1 MHNFRFYLPILV
13 EFTAA
18 SCARQQQAYIIDPAT
33 GRPVP
38 VVSQQQPVSPQSAQA
53 SYQPQ
58 IAASGERGLFN
69 SPTSVPQA
77 YAQQPQYIQP
87 SAQPPMAS
95 PSDGRGLFTSQEDG
109 PPAYLQQ
116 AAPLSYAMQY
126 PAPQY
131 VAPRTSFAAAS
142 LY

>member
-13 EFTAA
+13 GLTAA
-18 SCARQQQAYIIDPAT
+18 GCARQQQAYIIDPAT

-38 VVSQQQPVSPQSAQA
+38 VAIQQQPVPPQYAQA
-53 SYQPQ
+53 NYQSQ
-58 IAASGERGLFN
+58 AAASGERGLFN
-69 SPTSVPQA
+69 SRQSAPLT
-77 YAQQPQYIQP
+77 YAQQPQYVRP
-87 SAQPPMAS
+87 SAQPPMAA
-95 PSDGRGLFTSQEDG
+95 PSDGRGLFTSQENG

-116 AAPLSYAMQY
+116 PAPPSYAMQY

>member
-1 MHNFRFYLPILV
+1 MRTLRFYLPIL
-13 EFTAA
+13 AA
-18 SCARQQQAYIIDPAT
+18 LMVAGCARQQQAYVIDPAT

-38 VVSQQQPVSPQSAQA
+38 VVIQQQSAPPQYAQA

-58 IAASGERGLFN
+58 AAASGERGLFN
-69 SPTSVPQA
+69 SRQSAPLT
-77 YAQQPQYIQP
+77 YAQQPQYVRP
-87 SAQPPMAS
+87 SVQSPMAAS
-95 PSDGRGLFTSQEDG
+95 SDGRGLFTSQEDG
-109 PPAYLQQ
+109 PPA
-116 AAPLSYAMQY
+116 YAMQY